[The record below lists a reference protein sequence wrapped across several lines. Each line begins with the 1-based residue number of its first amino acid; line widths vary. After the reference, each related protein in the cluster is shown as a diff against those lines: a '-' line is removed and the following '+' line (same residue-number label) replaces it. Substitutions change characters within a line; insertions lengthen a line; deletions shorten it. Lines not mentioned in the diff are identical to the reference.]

1 MINKSHFQT
10 KIYFFL
16 LIFTMLVIY
25 FDSNLLSL
33 MGGELNLRLSYLEY
47 KILFIISCI
56 VFIFTDI
63 YFLRKIKD
71 TLSTISYHSN
81 KNRKIINKLTF
92 RQRYNILLLSQLIM
106 IGLLSFLLIDITI
119 FNKYFVFEILLIITC
134 SYITGFSFLLFT
146 SFKFIKW
153 FRQKKNLLFILY
165 IIFFLLF
172 SFNLVTSFVLISF
185 EVLNYSFLKKKREIP
200 ISLFFSGIIWR
211 KN

>member
-10 KIYFFL
+10 KIFFFL
-16 LIFTMLVIY
+16 LIFTMIVIY
-25 FDSNLLSL
+25 FDSNLLSF

-47 KILFIISCI
+47 KILFITSCI

-81 KNRKIINKLTF
+81 QNRKIIRKLTF

-119 FNKYFVFEILLIITC
+119 FNKYIVFEILLIITC
-134 SYITGFSFLLFT
+134 SYITGISFLLFT
-146 SFKFIKW
+146 SFIFIKW
-153 FRQKKNLLFILY
+153 FRQKK
-165 IIFFLLF
+165 IFFLYY
-172 SFNLVTSFVLISF
+172 TSS
-185 EVLNYSFLKKKREIP
+185 
-200 ISLFFSGIIWR
+200 FFSYSHLILLLLLF
-211 KN
+211 